1 MIFLIL
7 LSGLFFK
14 KRDMNIMR
22 HGHLTRKARNP
33 IGISRAELTTSSDNQ
48 IPFHQEKINKN
59 NKTTTKFPRLMQVL
73 LMVFIITI
81 SEFVFVQALDMSHTP
96 PPTSEGAESKEAN
109 SESSKNENNT
119 KKKPINKPNDRC
131 SHKYAHNNP
140 LNQEVELQYCY
151 EHAGRTCCGA
161 RDVHPIRLKIS

>member
-1 MIFLIL
+1 M
-7 LSGLFFK
+7 
-14 KRDMNIMR
+14 DIMR

-33 IGISRAELTTSSDNQ
+33 IGISRADSTTSSDNQ
-48 IPFHQEKINKN
+48 IPFHQKKINKN

-73 LMVFIITI
+73 LVVFIITI

-109 SESSKNENNT
+109 SKSSKNENNT